1 MRFFVLGVITIKGF
15 ALDAQ
20 GDVVIQ
26 KHKIVMIEDKALK
39 LQTIRTVLNTNKKE
53 WFMNSDEGINFQ
65 NIFVKNPDYDVIK
78 SEIAGGLVQVDEN
91 LMLKSFKY
99 ELDKERRLKLDFEA
113 TDGSEDII
121 YNSDT
126 VNLDNIYTSDNDN
139 EPEPD
144 MTEEIKQ
151 TNAVVIGGL
160 QSE

>member
-1 MRFFVLGVITIKGF
+1 MRFFVLGVITIKGL
-15 ALDAQ
+15 ALDEQ

-26 KHKIVMIEDKALK
+26 KQKIVMIEDKALK
-39 LQTIRTVLNTNKKE
+39 LQTIRTTLNTNKGE
-53 WFMNSDEGINFQ
+53 WFMNTDEGINFQ

-78 SEIAGGLVQVDEN
+78 SEIADGLVQVDEN

-126 VNLDNIYTSDNDN
+126 VNLTDFKSDNNN
-139 EPEPD
+139 EPETD
-144 MTEEIKQ
+144 MSEEIKK
-151 TNAVVIGGL
+151 TNAIVINGGVT
-160 QSE
+160 E